1 MRDFRNGILT
11 QALSRGARKLV
22 TPTLLAASVAVPFG
36 AALQAKDKPGKAAKE
51 VVAKKVDDSTRIGGE
66 SADKHVLSPALEAA
80 RTSRETVRQMPGYS
94 TTFIKQEET
103 KRGLIRQVLKV
114 KYRREPFSIYLKF
127 VEPHEGREVLFVE
140 GKNKGKLQVHEPS
153 GLASLAGTL
162 SLSPTGDEAM
172 KENRYPVTMF
182 GMEKLM
188 DAVIAQWE
196 EELKHPE
203 SEVKQFPQAK
213 VGEFECRM
221 FEVVHPRE
229 RSHFKFHKTRL
240 FIDKKS
246 GLPVR
251 LEQYGFPGKGSDVA
265 PLVEEYTYTEI
276 KVETK
281 LSELD
286 FDIKNQSYGFK

>member
-1 MRDFRNGILT
+1 M
-11 QALSRGARKLV
+11 RKLSDAIEDNALMRRTKKLV
-22 TPTLLAASVAVPFG
+22 APALLAAAACAPFG
-36 AALQAKDKPGKAAKE
+36 TTLHAKDKPTKE
-51 VVAKKVDDSTRIGGE
+51 ARDVVAKKVDESTRLG
-66 SADKHVLSPALEAA
+66 SDKGSNDVLSPALEAA
-80 RTSRETVRQMPGYS
+80 RAARETVRQMPGYS

-103 KRGLIRQVLKV
+103 RKGLIRQVLKV
-114 KYRREPFSIYLKF
+114 KFRREPFSVYLKF
-127 VEPHEGREVLFVE
+127 IEPHEGREVLFVE

-172 KENRYPVTMF
+172 KENRYPVSMF

-188 DAVIAQWE
+188 DAVILQWE
-196 EELKHPE
+196 GELKHPE

-213 VGEFECRM
+213 VGDYECRM
-221 FEVVHPRE
+221 FEVVHPKE
-229 RSHFKFHKTRL
+229 RSHFKFQTTRL

-251 LEQYGFPGKGSDVA
+251 LEQYGFPSKAGEVA

>member
-1 MRDFRNGILT
+1 MRELSNGFKDNALT
-11 QALSRGARKLV
+11 RRAQKLL
-22 TPTLLAASVAVPFG
+22 TPALLAAAVAAPFG
-36 AALQAKDKPGKAAKE
+36 AAVHAKDRSRKEAKE
-51 VVAKKVDDSTRIGGE
+51 VIAKKVDESTRLGTE
-66 SADKHVLSPALEAA
+66 TASKDVLSPALETARAA
-80 RTSRETVRQMPGYS
+80 RETVRKMPGYS

-103 KRGLIRQVLKV
+103 RKGLIRQVIKV
-114 KYRREPFSIYLKF
+114 KFRREPFSVYLKF

-172 KENRYPVTMF
+172 KENRYPVSMF

-203 SEVKQFPQAK
+203 SEVKQYPQAK
-213 VGEFECRM
+213 VGDYECRM

-229 RSHFKFHKTRL
+229 RPHFKFQTTRL
-240 FIDKKS
+240 YIDKKS

-251 LEQYGFPGKGSDVA
+251 LEQYGFPSKAGEVA
-265 PLVEEYTYTEI
+265 PLLEEYTYTDI

-281 LSELD
+281 LSDLD